1 MKETKLYIALLATGL
16 LIYILGEANKPTYVV
31 AHKVPLFQ
39 VVLIAIGLAATIL
52 LILYVIARVWA
63 RRINKVRR

>member
-1 MKETKLYIALLATGL
+1 MKETKLYIALLVTGL
-16 LIYILGEANKPTYVV
+16 LIYIIGEANKPTYVV
-31 AHKVPLFQ
+31 SHKVPLFE

-63 RRINKVRR
+63 RKLNKENK

>member
-1 MKETKLYIALLATGL
+1 MKETKLYIALMATGL

-31 AHKVPLFQ
+31 AHKVLQFQ

-52 LILYVIARVWA
+52 LILYVIANVFA
-63 RRINKVRR
+63 RRINRK